1 MPKKKNKKT
10 SLDNIFHQNIEKI
23 KKYLHKLTW
32 YDYLKIL
39 VVIVT
44 LVLFTYCYFKFT
56 LIITVDGSYYYHYLK
71 FFKGIESFA
80 NWPTV
85 RGYSFPL
92 ILLFITSIFGNN
104 IKGILT
110 GFYIFMLILFFLA
123 YKILFSILSKGDKKY
138 NCLKYYFYIQNQ

>member
-44 LVLFTYCYFKFT
+44 LV
-56 LIITVDGSYYYHYLK
+56 
-71 FFKGIESFA
+71 
-80 NWPTV
+80 
-85 RGYSFPL
+85 
-92 ILLFITSIFGNN
+92 
-104 IKGILT
+104 
-110 GFYIFMLILFFLA
+110 
-123 YKILFSILSKGDKKY
+123 
-138 NCLKYYFYIQNQ
+138 